1 MRLITVHN
9 FYQQFGGECQIF
21 DTESKLLEERGH
33 YVKQYTLHNDDIK
46 GINSFVLAKKTLWNS
61 QTYKEIKALVQSE
74 KPDIV
79 HFHNTFPLVSP
90 AAYYAVKSEGVPVIQ
105 TLNNYRLL
113 CPNALF
119 LRNGSICED
128 CLGKPIPLPGVI
140 HNCYKGSK
148 TASATVAAM
157 LTLHRLMQTWTDVV
171 DVYVANLTEFAR
183 EKLIQGGLPANKIV
197 VKPNF
202 VHPDPGIGRGQGQY
216 ALFVG
221 RLAPEKGIITM
232 LRAWKELG
240 EKIPLKIVGDGPL
253 APQVAEAVEQRT
265 GIEWL
270 GRKGSQEVY
279 ALMSDAA
286 FLVFPS
292 EWYEGLPR
300 TIIESFA
307 VGTPIVASD
316 IGAMSSLIT
325 PGYTGLHFQPGNSAN
340 LVEQVQ
346 WILAHSQELTQ
357 MRHKA
362 RAEYEAK
369 YTAESNYQQLMQ
381 IYESVGAKP

>member
-1 MRLITVHN
+1 MRIITVHN

-21 DTESKLLEERGH
+21 NTESNLLEERGH
-33 YVKQYTLHNDDIK
+33 YVKRYTLHNDQIK
-46 GINSFVLAKKTLWNS
+46 GMNSLALAKKTLWNS
-61 QTYKEIKALVQSE
+61 QVYQEMKALVQRE

-119 LRNGSICED
+119 LRDGSVCED
-128 CLGKPIPLPGVI
+128 CLGKSIPLPGII
-140 HNCYKGSK
+140 HGCYQKSK

-157 LTLHRLMQTWTDVV
+157 LTLHRLMHTWTDVV
-171 DVYVANLTEFAR
+171 DIYIANLTEFAR
-183 EKLIQGGLPANKIV
+183 EKLVQGGLPANKIV

-202 VHPDPGIGRGQGQY
+202 VHPDPGIGKGQEHY

-232 LRAWKELG
+232 LQAWKELG

-253 APQVAEAVEQRT
+253 ASQVAEASGQGI

-270 GRKGSQEVY
+270 GRKNSQEVY

-325 PGYTGLHFQPGNSAN
+325 HGHTGLHFQPGNSAD
-340 LVEQVQ
+340 LVEQAQ
-346 WILAHSQELTQ
+346 WLLANPHELSQ

-362 RAEYEAK
+362 RTEYEAK
-369 YTAESNYQQLMQ
+369 YTAESNYQQLMEV
-381 IYESVGAKP
+381 YNRVR